1 MEFKIGSKYT
11 RDQIHTLYFG
21 TPYPRTG
28 SGNWTSGYVRVEN
41 ELIIFMN
48 INVPG
53 TTGHDFPNKYNAD
66 ENRIEWFGKPDTHS
80 GQPTFV
86 KLFNG
91 EYEGHFFARWHTSD
105 LSFTYLGKGKNYR
118 FEDGHPTFRRNGTET
133 TTVKVF
139 LSCENSREILS
150 NESEQNDL
158 SSTFA
163 LEKHLED
170 FLVQNWN
177 QTQLSQKYDLLFEDD
192 KFIGQQYATDTGFI
206 DLLAISKD
214 KNELLVIELKKGRAS
229 NSVLG
234 QIQRYMGYILEEIAE
249 EGQTVRG
256 LIIAL
261 EDDKKLRRAL
271 VVTNNIEFFRYK
283 VSFELFQN

>member
-21 TPYPRTG
+21 APYPRTG

-91 EYEGHFFARWHTSD
+91 EYEGHYFARWHTSD
-105 LSFTYLGKGKNYR
+105 LSFTYLGKGKNYS

-133 TTVKVF
+133 TTVKVL
-139 LSCENSREILS
+139 LSCDNSREILS
-150 NESEQNDL
+150 NDAEQNDL

-170 FLVQNWN
+170 FLVHNWD
-177 QTQLSQKYDLLFEDD
+177 QTQLSQKYDLLFEDN
-192 KFIGQQYATDTGFI
+192 KLISQQYSTDTGFI

-214 KNELLVIELKKGRAS
+214 KNELLVVELKKGRAS
-229 NSVLG
+229 DSVLG

-249 EGQTVRG
+249 EGQTVKG